1 MSFGS
6 LLLAVSFVFGNAAKN
21 LFEGVLFL
29 FSQHPFDVGMN
40 FPFLS
45 LLTTDKKDSNMYNNQ
60 GIVFMSAKKIILC
73 GRWVSLRRPLN
84 APTDN

>member
-29 FSQHPFDVGMN
+29 FSQHPFDVGMK
-40 FPFLS
+40 FALS
-45 LLTTDKKDSNMYNNQ
+45 
-60 GIVFMSAKKIILC
+60 FA
-73 GRWVSLRRPLN
+73 
-84 APTDN
+84 ADNGQEGLKHV